1 METDTSLLELSCKNI
16 LGGCPYREGEAL
28 QHFHHTYCKGWCDH
42 YTWDEKNYPNK
53 PEFFSKSQL
62 RKIVEKL
69 GDGDSQQL
77 KDLCWEYAN
86 GVVEM
91 VEGDETIIMPADLRI
106 ALKRLTELPEE
117 TSYFNLLV
125 LYSELRLAIRAFVR
139 VQGKIA
145 EGREEEKKNQATK
158 KRK

>member
-1 METDTSLLELSCKNI
+1 
-16 LGGCPYREGEAL
+16 
-28 QHFHHTYCKGWCDH
+28 
-42 YTWDEKNYPNK
+42 
-53 PEFFSKSQL
+53 
-62 RKIVEKL
+62 
-69 GDGDSQQL
+69 
-77 KDLCWEYAN
+77 
-86 GVVEM
+86 M

-139 VQGKIA
+139 VQGRLQK
-145 EGREEEKKNQATK
+145 EEEKKNQATK